1 LAYQTLEDWGRR
13 ADASAQPLPIVVAV
27 YSPAAAL
34 AFLRDLLGRD
44 EDDEDWDL
52 PDSVKN
58 SVLRDDAAAE
68 GPK

>member
-1 LAYQTLEDWGRR
+1 
-13 ADASAQPLPIVVAV
+13 VVAV

-58 SVLRDDAAAE
+58 SVLCDDAAAE